1 MPAVRSVPFTVAA
14 GMLAVVLATSGLA
27 QPVRT
32 VRVEPAAAAGGT
44 VIDGE
49 IRGDESADYV
59 VAAEAGRTISVDL
72 MSSNASVN
80 FNVLP
85 AGAQEALF
93 VGSTSGAVAD
103 LRVPE
108 TGDYVV
114 QVYLM
119 RNAARRDEIAQY
131 SLGIGL
137 GGPDFADGLAGGP
150 DYWQVAGVSAGSA
163 LNVRSG
169 PATRYPVV
177 GKAQN
182 GEALQNR
189 GCRMTGSERWC
200 SVRAAGSGQQGWV
213 AGRFLVEGAAPQAAA
228 AMEGGPVGEGASFDA
243 TGLVP
248 CATEPGQP
256 TRDCPFG
263 VVRDGP
269 GNAGVWIALGDGRER
284 QILFEAGAPVATDI
298 DAALT
303 FEKAAD
309 LFVVRI
315 GDERYEIPG
324 AVVSGG

>member
-1 MPAVRSVPFTVAA
+1 MPAVPSLP
-14 GMLAVVLATSGLA
+14 LALASGLIALALATAGLA

-44 VIDGE
+44 VITGE
-49 IRGDESADYV
+49 IRGDESAEYT
-59 VAAEAGRTISVDL
+59 VAAEAGQILSVDL
-72 MSSNASVN
+72 LASDASAN

-85 AGAQEALF
+85 AGSQEALF

-103 LRVPE
+103 LPLPE

-114 QVYLM
+114 QVFLM
-119 RNAARRDEIAQY
+119 RNAARRDETARY

-150 DYWQVAGVSAGSA
+150 DWWQVAGVGAGSA

-189 GCRMTGSERWC
+189 GCRMTGPDRWC
-200 SVRAAGSGQQGWV
+200 SVRVDGSGQQGWV
-213 AGRFLVEGAAPQAAA
+213 AGRFLVEGAAPQAPA
-228 AMEGGPVGEGASFDA
+228 AMEGGPVGEGAAFDA
-243 TGLVP
+243 TGFVP
-248 CATEPGQP
+248 CATALGQP
-256 TRDCPFG
+256 THDCPFG

-269 GNAGVWIALGDGRER
+269 GNAGVWIALGGGQER
-284 QILFEAGAPVATDI
+284 QILFEAGAPVATNI
-298 DAALT
+298 DAAVT
-303 FEKAAD
+303 YEKEAD
-309 LFVVRI
+309 LFRVRI
-315 GDERYEIPG
+315 GDERYEIPE
-324 AVVSGG
+324 AVVNGG